1 MSDTKVTLPNEQYL
15 QTDFIEARIMRI
27 LDPELEWLNFMNKV
41 QSTSKAIWTTKEI
54 YNAKNDPKRR
64 KPRIRTPGSKFVKVS
79 VSQLTEI
86 STTMATEG
94 LEIRIDEDAIRYTE
108 GIDEIQ
114 RAYTKAAYWL
124 VDSVNYQFGVA
135 LMGGVYPGT
144 EAGFNS
150 FSGKGTPAWS
160 DLTGRKP
167 VGDLMLLARDM
178 ERDEYPYELT
188 DVYLNKT
195 NYWELMDYLINLNV
209 GVNEKKEIWGMPNTQ
224 STQVSIPVVGNV
236 KVHKMKS
243 AITEGSILGLDTRF
257 SPATF
262 YYGINPKYPQ
272 ATENNMGF
280 HVHRYEDDETHDTI
294 IQMWLEFGIL
304 VKETYGGIA
313 LASGV

>member
-79 VSQLTEI
+79 VSQLTEVSAI
-86 STTMATEG
+86 MATEG

-114 RAYTKAAYWL
+114 RAYTKAGYWL

-135 LMGGVYPGT
+135 LTSGVYPGT
-144 EAGFNS
+144 ETGFNH
-150 FSGKGTPAWS
+150 FATKATPAWS

-167 VGDLMLLARDM
+167 VGDLMLMAQDM

-188 DVYLNKT
+188 DIYVNKT
-195 NYWELMDYLINLNV
+195 NYWELMDYLTNLNV
-209 GVNEKKEIWGMPNTQ
+209 GVQEKKEIWGMPNMA
-224 STQVSIPVVGNV
+224 SSVVSIPVVGNIR
-236 KVHKMKS
+236 VHKMKA
-243 AITEGSILGLDTRF
+243 AIVEGSILGLDTRF

-262 YYGINPKYPQ
+262 YYGVNPKYPQ
-272 ATENNMGF
+272 ATENKMGF
-280 HVHRYEDDETHDTI
+280 HVHKYEDDETHDTI

-304 VKETYGGIA
+304 VKETYGGIFLNA
-313 LASGV
+313 GV